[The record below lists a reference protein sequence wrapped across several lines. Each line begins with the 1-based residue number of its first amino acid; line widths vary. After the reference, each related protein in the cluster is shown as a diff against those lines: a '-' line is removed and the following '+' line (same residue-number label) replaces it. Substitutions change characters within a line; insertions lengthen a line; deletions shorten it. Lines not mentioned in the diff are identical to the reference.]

1 MCNPAALLASLIS
14 WRQGVLEVKCL
25 GSSDA
30 KQRLWACCQRRVPA
44 RIYEVVVH
52 TVVMRE
58 IAGSHAGQMLT
69 FLQE

>member
-14 WRQGVLEVKCL
+14 CGQGVLEVKCL
-25 GSSDA
+25 GSTDA
-30 KQRLWACCQRRVPA
+30 KQRLWACCQRRAPA
-44 RIYEVVVH
+44 WIYEVVMH

-58 IAGSHAGQMLT
+58 MAGLHAGQMLG